1 MKDSSILTNEKLE
14 KLLNDGE
21 GFTVEFKKCKDTLP
35 ASVFETV
42 CSFSNRYGG
51 FILLGVDD
59 SGKVL
64 GVEPSAV
71 QKIKKD
77 FINTLN
83 NPNKIRPSLF
93 LNLEEYEYEEKRI
106 LWVYVPVNSDV
117 EFCDGKVFDRNG
129 EADQDITKSVDLV
142 ANLYN
147 RKSHDFYE
155 RTLFPYATLDHLR
168 LDLIPKVKQLVQIK
182 NILHPW
188 KDMDAMEI
196 FKSAGLYEDNLIT
209 GKKGFN
215 LAAILLFGK
224 DTAIQS
230 CLPAYKTDGIFRDKN
245 PDRYDDR
252 LIVETNLIESYER
265 LMGFVQKHTD
275 DRFFLIDNLA
285 TSVRDKIAREVVVN
299 TLVHREYSSAYPAK
313 LIITRDKLY
322 TENWNRSTKFGRLTP
337 DNFTPYPKNPIIAKF
352 FMELGMADTLGSGV
366 RNLYKFSK
374 IYSGTE
380 PILEEGDVFKTT
392 VLLDDV
398 QKKKNREVDGEIN
411 GDTFTEN
418 TETSQKIIKTVE
430 KNCGENPNTVE
441 KNCGESSDTVK
452 KLLSAMCENPFVTQ
466 QQLMQITGLSRRG
479 VEWQLKHLKEKNII
493 RRVGADKGG
502 HWEIIQATENGD
514 K

>member
-1 MKDSSILTNEKLE
+1 MTDSSILTNRKLE
-14 KLLNDGE
+14 KLLKDGE
-21 GFTVEFKKCKDTLP
+21 GFTVEFKKCKNALP
-35 ASVFETV
+35 TSVFETV

-59 SGKVL
+59 SGNVL
-64 GVEPSAV
+64 GVEQAAV
-71 QKIKKD
+71 KKIKTD
-77 FINTLN
+77 FINILN

-93 LNLEEYEYEEKRI
+93 LNLEEYDYEGKTI

-129 EADQDITKSVDLV
+129 DADQNITKSVDLV

-155 RTLFPYATLDHLR
+155 RMLLPYATLDHLR

-182 NILHPW
+182 NTLHPW
-188 KDMDAMEI
+188 KDMDAMDI

-230 CLPAYKTDGIFRDKN
+230 CLPAYKTDAIFRYKN

-265 LMGFVQKHTD
+265 LMEFVQKHTD
-275 DRFFLIDNLA
+275 DRFFLVDNLS

-313 LIITRDKLY
+313 LIITKDSLY

-337 DNFTPYPKNPIIAKF
+337 ENFTPYPKNPLIAKF

-366 RNLYKFSK
+366 RNLYKFTK
-374 IYSGTE
+374 IYSSTE

-392 VLLDDV
+392 VLLENDGIN
-398 QKKKNREVDGEIN
+398 KEKLIENRE
-411 GDTFTEN
+411 
-418 TETSQKIIKTVE
+418 SPQKIDLSDVGVNVGVNVGANVGVNEERIFTLIKANANLTAHEASE
-430 KNCGENPNTVE
+430 KLNISKRQAERLFA
-441 KNCGESSDTVK
+441 K
-452 KLLSAMCENPFVTQ
+452 
-466 QQLMQITGLSRRG
+466 
-479 VEWQLKHLKEKNII
+479 LKEKNII

-502 HWEIIQATENGD
+502 HWEIIQSTDTGAN

>member
-1 MKDSSILTNEKLE
+1 MTDSSILTNEKLE
-14 KLLNDGE
+14 KLLKDGE
-21 GFTVEFKKCKDTLP
+21 SFTVEFKKCKDSLP

-64 GVEPSAV
+64 GVEPGTV

-77 FINTLN
+77 FVNTLN

-93 LNLEEYEYEEKRI
+93 LNLEEFDYDGKTI

-129 EADQDITKSVDLV
+129 DADQDITKSVDLV

-155 RTLFPYATLDHLR
+155 RTFFPYATLDHLR
-168 LDLIPKVKQLVQIK
+168 LDLIPKVKQLAQIR
-182 NILHPW
+182 NSLHPW
-188 KDMDAMEI
+188 KDMDTMEI

-230 CLPAYKTDGIFRDKN
+230 CLPAYKTDAIFRDKN

-265 LMGFVQKHTD
+265 LMEFVQKHTD
-275 DRFFLIDNLA
+275 DRFFLIDNLS

-313 LIITRDKLY
+313 LIITKDTLY
-322 TENWNRSTKFGRLTP
+322 TENWNRSSKFGRLTP
-337 DNFTPYPKNPIIAKF
+337 ENFTPYPKNPLIAKF

-366 RNLYKFSK
+366 RNLYKFTK

-392 VLLDDV
+392 VLLENSGINEESAQETT
-398 QKKKNREVDGEIN
+398 QKTV
-411 GDTFTEN
+411 
-418 TETSQKIIKTVE
+418 KTVE
-430 KNCGENPNTVE
+430 KNCGENSCAVE
-441 KNCGESSDTVK
+441 KNCGETSDTVD
-452 KLLSAMCENPFVTQ
+452 KLLSAMRENPSVTQ
-466 QQLMQITGLSRRG
+466 QQLMQVTGLSRRG
-479 VEWQLKHLKEKNII
+479 VEWQLKQLKAKSII

-502 HWEIIQATENGD
+502 HWEIIEKKNL
-514 K
+514 